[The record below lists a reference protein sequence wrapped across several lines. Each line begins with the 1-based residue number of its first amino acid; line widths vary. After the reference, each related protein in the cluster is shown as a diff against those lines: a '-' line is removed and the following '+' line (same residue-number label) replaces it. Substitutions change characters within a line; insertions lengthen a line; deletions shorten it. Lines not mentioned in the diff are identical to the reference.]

1 MRAIVLFTISFT
13 KGPLTLDK
21 GVSKGPGKG
30 VLGDCIGFRI

>member
-1 MRAIVLFTISFT
+1 MRVIVTIGFT

-21 GVSKGPGKG
+21 GVSKGPGKV